1 MIKSTELKKASK
13 LKGPIED
20 ASIPL
25 GREKKAIMGEG
36 GRRREMGPGW
46 ERG

>member
-13 LKGPIED
+13 LKGPIVE

-25 GREKKAIMGEG
+25 GWEKKAIRGVG